1 MKNSENSPTFMQT
14 VDDFAVAC
22 LLNTSFCVADLT
34 LTLAL
39 ENSDVIENPRNI
51 AGSERNDN

>member
-1 MKNSENSPTFMQT
+1 MQT

-39 ENSDVIENPRNI
+39 ENSDVVEIPRNI
-51 AGSERNDN
+51 AGSERNDD

>member
-1 MKNSENSPTFMQT
+1 MQT

-22 LLNTSFCVADLT
+22 LLNISFCVADLT